1 MTNLQVTFCWRHGK
15 AAASGHMSTDGR
27 NLYSYA
33 LLIGRT
39 LGTGTSAVKA
49 VKRYQAPK
57 HFESR
62 TTSRHVSLAIGAA
75 DVVVDDWSDLGHE
88 WV

>member
-1 MTNLQVTFCWRHGK
+1 MTNLQVAFCWRHGK
-15 AAASGHMSTDGR
+15 SAASGHMSTDGQ
-27 NLYSYA
+27 LLFSYA

-39 LGTGTSAVKA
+39 LGTGASAVKV

-57 HFESR
+57 HYVSQ
-62 TTSRHVSLAIGAA
+62 TTSHHASLACDAA
-75 DVVVDDWSDLGHE
+75 DVVVDDWSDLGRG

>member
-1 MTNLQVTFCWRHGK
+1 MTNLQVAFCWRRGK
-15 AAASGHMSTDGR
+15 AAASGHMLTDGN
-27 NLYSYA
+27 NLFSYA

-39 LGTGTSAVKA
+39 LGTGASAVKA

-57 HFESR
+57 HYVSQ
-62 TTSRHVSLAIGAA
+62 TTSHHVGLAIGAS

>member
-1 MTNLQVTFCWRHGK
+1 MTNLQVAFCWRHGK
-15 AAASGHMSTDGR
+15 VAKSGHMSTDGR
-27 NLYSYA
+27 NLFSYA

-39 LGTGTSAVKA
+39 LGTGASAVRV

-57 HFESR
+57 HYVSQ
-62 TTSRHVSLAIGAA
+62 TTSHHVTIACSAA
-75 DVVVDDWSDLGHE
+75 DVAVDEWSDLGHE